1 MERVFCEYC
10 GRSVSKADATYY
22 ESAGVYVCPDCA
34 EKELTKCERCGEV
47 ISYDDSYPGFDG
59 HLCECCHD
67 DLFG

>member
-22 ESAGVYVCPDCA
+22 ESAGIYACPDCA
-34 EKELTKCERCGEV
+34 EECLTTCERCGDIV
-47 ISYDDSYPGFDG
+47 SYDDAYRGFDG
-59 HLCECCHD
+59 YLCDCCHG

>member
-10 GRSVSKADATYY
+10 GRTVSKADATYY

-34 EKELTKCERCGEV
+34 EKELTKCARCGEV
-47 ISYDDSYPGFDG
+47 ISYEDSYPGPDG
-59 HLCECCHD
+59 RLCECCHD